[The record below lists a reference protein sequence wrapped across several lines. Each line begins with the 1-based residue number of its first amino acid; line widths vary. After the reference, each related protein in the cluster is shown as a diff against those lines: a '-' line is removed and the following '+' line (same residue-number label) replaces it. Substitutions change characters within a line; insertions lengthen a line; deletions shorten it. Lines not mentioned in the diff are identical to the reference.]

1 VRNVGF
7 KIAVLPG
14 DGIGPEIM
22 REALKVLD
30 VVEKKTGVKFERG
43 FGHIGGEAYDKFQT
57 PFPDETKRLCEESD
71 AVLLGSVGGRK
82 WDSLPPELRPEIGG
96 LLALR
101 KFLKLY
107 ANLRP
112 IKVYRSLVS
121 ISPLDNRILEKGVD
135 LVTVRELSS
144 GVYYGQPRNLDS
156 NRGFDT
162 MVYER
167 RTVERIAKTAFE
179 LARKR
184 RKKVTSVDKANV
196 LYSSMLWRNV
206 VEEVSKDYPDVI
218 LEHMYVDNA
227 AMQLVLNPSQ
237 FDVIL
242 TTNMFGD
249 ILSDESAA
257 LAGSLGMLPSASLGE
272 KHLYEPAGG
281 SAPDIAGKN
290 VANPIA
296 QILSLAMML
305 EHSFSMG
312 EVARKIERAVESV
325 IEEGYRTRDIAGPL
339 DKVLS
344 TSQMGDI
351 ICEKLTALL

>member
-1 VRNVGF
+1 MAYR
-7 KIAVLPG
+7 IAVLPG
-14 DGIGPEIM
+14 DGIGPEVM

-30 VVEKKTGVKFERG
+30 VVEESTGVKFERV

-57 PFPDETKRLCEESD
+57 PFPEETRKICDECD
-71 AVLLGSVGGRK
+71 AVLLGSVGGKK
-82 WDSLPPELRPEIGG
+82 WDSLPPQLRPEIGG

-101 KFLKLY
+101 KFLNLY

-112 IKVYRSLVS
+112 IKVYPSLAEV
-121 ISPLDNRILEKGVD
+121 SPLKNSLLKEGVD
-135 LVTVRELSS
+135 LITVRELSS
-144 GVYYGQPRNLDS
+144 GIYYGQPRSLENDK
-156 NRGFDT
+156 GIDT

-167 RTVERIAKTAFE
+167 NTVERIARTAFE
-179 LARKR
+179 LARTRK
-184 RKKVTSVDKANV
+184 KKVTSVDKANV
-196 LYSSMLWRNV
+196 LYSSMLWRRV
-206 VEEVSKDYPDVI
+206 VEDVGKEYPDVT

-227 AMQLVLNPSQ
+227 AMQLILNPSQ

-257 LAGSLGMLPSASLGE
+257 LAGSLGMLPSASFGD

-290 VANPIA
+290 MANPIA

-305 EHSFSMG
+305 EHSFHMT
-312 EVARKIERAVESV
+312 ETARKIEKAVEIV
-325 IEEGYRTRDIAGPL
+325 IDKGYRTRDIAGSSHQII
-339 DKVLS
+339 S
-344 TSQMGDI
+344 TSQMGDA
-351 ICEKLTALL
+351 ICQTLTSLL